1 MTQARSTIDTLIA
14 QDRLPPEQAGAAAHH
29 LEVYPSRHSWL
40 AFFDKA
46 LLVIGSVALALALVF
61 FIAYNWLNM
70 GKLGKFALVEGALV
84 ITILGY
90 ALLAYQRKHKLVQQ
104 LLLLVASIITGS
116 LLALF
121 GQVYQT
127 GADTWQLFANWALLI
142 IPWVFIARL
151 PALWLLWLG
160 LINAS
165 IMLYTAVT
173 TFFGIDYFYQSFVYL
188 AVLSIVNF
196 IALIL
201 WLGFMGHKANASNAL
216 TNKAYTNPSSSVPSS
231 SAIQQHWSTYL
242 VGLVSA
248 FFMTRLAV
256 LYSSLMDNMSILLM
270 SLGLWALWGAF
281 MWWRFYKRQI
291 DVLMLTY
298 LCGSAIIVIMVW
310 LSETLMTDW
319 DAGNLLILALLL
331 LGLSSAAVVWLRRAA
346 QLAKTT
352 TPRRVL

>member
-1 MTQARSTIDTLIA
+1 MTQSRRTIDTLIA
-14 QDRLPPEQAGAAAHH
+14 QDILPPQHGHAASRH
-29 LEVYPSRHSWL
+29 LEVYPSPRTWL

-46 LLVIGSVALALALVF
+46 LLIIGWVALALALVF
-61 FIAYNWLNM
+61 FVAYNWLNM

-90 ALLAYQRKHKLVQQ
+90 AGLAYQRKHKLVQQ
-104 LLLLVASIITGS
+104 LLLLIASIITGS

-127 GADTWQLFANWALLI
+127 GADTWQLFAGWALLI
-142 IPWVFIARL
+142 IPWVLIARL

-165 IMLYTAVT
+165 IIFYTAVT
-173 TFFGIDYFYQSFVYL
+173 TFFGLDYFYQSFVYL
-188 AVLSIVNF
+188 AALSIVNLV
-196 IALIL
+196 ALIL
-201 WLGFMGHKANASNAL
+201 WLGIMGHKADVSNTIA
-216 TNKAYTNPSSSVPSS
+216 NRAYTNPSLGASANT
-231 SAIQQHWSTYL
+231 AIQQHWSTYI
-242 VGLVSA
+242 VGLVVTY
-248 FFMTRLAV
+248 FMTRLAI
-256 LYSSLMDNMSILLM
+256 LYSSHIDDRAILLI
-270 SLGLWALWGAF
+270 SLGVWALWAAF

-310 LSETLMTDW
+310 LSKSFLIDW
-319 DAGNLLILALLL
+319 NAGSLLILALLL
-331 LGLSSAAVVWLRRAA
+331 LGLSSAAVVWLRRAV

>member
-1 MTQARSTIDTLIA
+1 MTQARRTIDTLIA
-14 QDRLPPEQAGAAAHH
+14 QDVLPPEQAGAAAHH
-29 LEVYPSRHSWL
+29 LEVYPSKHSWL

-46 LLVIGSVALALALVF
+46 LLVIGLVALALALVF

-90 ALLAYQRKHKLVQQ
+90 AGLAYQRKHKLVQQ

-127 GADTWQLFANWALLI
+127 GADTWQLFANWALLMS
-142 IPWVFIARL
+142 PWVLIARL
-151 PALWLLWLG
+151 PALWLLWFG

-173 TFFGIDYFYQSFVYL
+173 TFFGVDYFYQSFVYL

-201 WLGFMGHKANASNAL
+201 WLGFVGYKADASNTLA
-216 TNKAYTNPSSSVPSS
+216 NRAYTHPSSGAPSNT
-231 SAIQQHWSTYL
+231 AIQQHWSTYL

-248 FFMTRLAV
+248 FFMTWLAV
-256 LYSSLMDNMSILLM
+256 LYSSLMDNRTILLM
-270 SLGLWALWGAF
+270 SLGLWALWAAF

-310 LSETLMTDW
+310 LSETLLTDW
-319 DAGNLLILALLL
+319 NAGSLLILALLL

-346 QLAKTT
+346 HLAKTT
-352 TPRRVL
+352 MPRRVL

>member
-1 MTQARSTIDTLIA
+1 MTQPRRTIDTLIA
-14 QDRLPPEQAGAAAHH
+14 QDVLPPEQAGPAAHH
-29 LEVYPSRHSWL
+29 LEVYPSKRSWL

-46 LLVIGSVALALALVF
+46 LLIIGSVALVLALVF
-61 FIAYNWLNM
+61 FIAYNWMNM

-90 ALLAYQRKHKLVQQ
+90 AGLAYQRKHKLVQQ

-201 WLGFMGHKANASNAL
+201 WLGFMGHKANASYAL
-216 TNKAYTNPSSSVPSS
+216 ANRAYTHPSLGAPSS

-248 FFMTRLAV
+248 FFMTQLAV
-256 LYSSLMDNMSILLM
+256 LYASLMDNRTILLM
-270 SLGLWALWGAF
+270 SLGLWALWAAF

-310 LSETLMTDW
+310 LSETLLTDW
-319 DAGNLLILALLL
+319 NAGSLLILALLL

>member
-1 MTQARSTIDTLIA
+1 MTQARRTIDTLIA
-14 QDRLPPEQAGAAAHH
+14 QAVLPPEQAGAAAHH
-29 LEVYPSRHSWL
+29 LEVYPSKRSWL

-46 LLVIGSVALALALVF
+46 LLIIGSVALVLALVF

-70 GKLGKFALVEGALV
+70 GKLGKFALVEGALI

-90 ALLAYQRKHKLVQQ
+90 AVLAYQRKHKLIQQ
-104 LLLLVASIITGS
+104 LLLLVASVITGS

-127 GADTWQLFANWALLI
+127 GADTWQLFASWALLI
-142 IPWVFIARL
+142 TPWVLLARL

-165 IMLYTAVT
+165 ILLYTAVT
-173 TFFGIDYFYQSFVYL
+173 TFLGIDYFYQSFVYL

-196 IALIL
+196 VALLL
-201 WLGFMGHKANASNAL
+201 WLGFVGPKADARNTVANRPYTYPNSASA
-216 TNKAYTNPSSSVPSS
+216 SS

-256 LYSSLMDNMSILLM
+256 LYSSLMDNRSILLM
-270 SLGLWALWGAF
+270 ILGLWALWAAF
-281 MWWRFYKRQI
+281 MWWRFYQRQI

-310 LSETLMTDW
+310 LSETILTGW
-319 DAGNLLILALLL
+319 DAGGMLILALLL
-331 LGLSSAAVVWLRRAA
+331 LGLSSAAVVWLRRAT

-352 TPRRVL
+352 TPRRAL